1 MNTKNTTETKTTV
14 RHPAHLIIT
23 GYSVQACDP
32 YGADNRE
39 TLEIVGDGGQI
50 VTALADW
57 IAMRDRDAKSGS
69 KFAVEDL
76 QRLAGAMGLDYV
88 ATTSEG

>member
-1 MNTKNTTETKTTV
+1 MNTTNTTETRTTV
-14 RHPAHLIIT
+14 RHPAQLIIT

-32 YGADNRE
+32 YGKPNRE

-50 VTALADW
+50 VTALVDW
-57 IAMRDRDAKSGS
+57 IALRDRDAKSGS
-69 KFAVEDL
+69 KFAAEDL

>member
-1 MNTKNTTETKTTV
+1 MNITNTTETRTTV
-14 RHPAHLIIT
+14 RHPAQLIIT

-32 YGADNRE
+32 YGKPNRE

-50 VTALADW
+50 VTALVDW
-57 IAMRDRDAKSGS
+57 IALRDRDAKSGS
-69 KFAVEDL
+69 KFAAEDL